1 MRYIL
6 VLTFL
11 ILSSI
16 ALFAQQDTIVKLNN
30 ERIVCKVKEIGTDE
44 IKYLLPGNDVVMV
57 IDKNEVRRVILAS
70 GTTMN
75 LSNSMTDTS
84 FYSDQRKNCLKF
96 RLISPLIGY
105 SEIIYERSLKPGA
118 SLEFGVGIIGAGK
131 HYDHDYSGGSLRIG
145 YKFIK
150 SPDFY
155 IKGMRYAHVLKGAY
169 FRPEVAAS
177 YYKRDS
183 KEVFA
188 TAIIFNIG
196 NQWIFNNLIAI
207 DIFGGIGYGY
217 SSRNVYDYQ
226 FGYSTGASN
235 FPIALSTGFR
245 IGLLFN

>member
-1 MRYIL
+1 MR
-6 VLTFL
+6 TFTLLL
-11 ILSSI
+11 ILMLGSATI
-16 ALFAQQDTIVKLNN
+16 YAQQDTLIKRNN

-84 FYSDQRKNCLKF
+84 SYSDQRKNCLKF

-118 SLEFGVGIIGAGK
+118 SLEFGLGIVGAGEQ
-131 HYDHDYSGGSLRIG
+131 YNQSQSGASMRIG

-150 SPDFY
+150 TPDFY
-155 IKGMRYAHVLKGAY
+155 LKGMRYAHVLKGAY

-177 YYKRDS
+177 YYKRDF

-188 TAIIFNIG
+188 TAILFSIG
-196 NQWIFNNLIAI
+196 NQWIFNNLIAV

-235 FPIALSTGFR
+235 FPVALSTGFR
-245 IGLLFN
+245 